1 MCGRYE
7 DIASR
12 LATTVV
18 LRKRERMTARSV
30 PSWEPPRR
38 VLPLLHAL
46 QLAVNASRT
55 MPFKAEPCSP
65 FDLRQRT
72 AELQRAYLVS
82 LEVEAMHRQPE
93 LRAGGGGAAQVMA
106 ELRSRKRFHIVVGK

>member
-1 MCGRYE
+1 
-7 DIASR
+7 
-12 LATTVV
+12 
-18 LRKRERMTARSV
+18 
-30 PSWEPPRR
+30 
-38 VLPLLHAL
+38 
-46 QLAVNASRT
+46 